1 MPTQLKLTYIL
12 ISKIQDP
19 FLVPLNKRILYAAT
33 AASLDTSIKP
43 NPIDVESLWKM
54 TSSPTASHHIGPTV
68 ASDFS
73 VQPLQPAAIERNC
86 RSVAIDVFITNRA
99 NEKFN

>member
-33 AASLDTSIKP
+33 AVSLDTSIKP
-43 NPIDVESLWKM
+43 NPIDVESL
-54 TSSPTASHHIGPTV
+54 
-68 ASDFS
+68 
-73 VQPLQPAAIERNC
+73 
-86 RSVAIDVFITNRA
+86 
-99 NEKFN
+99 